1 MLLMAN
7 FEVMLAPVLSLSFP
21 IASRIIELADT
32 EHINL
37 WSAVHWLRNYKLF
50 WLLLLLLLLLEDGP
64 GIAAIITLT
73 LASRFARMARSDSSC
88 DFRLSTVP
96 LRWCTVRSTSAT
108 CPLGDDAKVRETGQR
123 FKETVLGLGGGVP
136 PADVFRRF
144 RGRDPTSEALLRHNG
159 LLAGK

>member
-37 WSAVHWLRNYKLF
+37 WSAVHWLRNYKRF

-108 CPLGDDAKVRETGQR
+108 CPLGDDAKVAAKPGMRS
-123 FKETVLGLGGGVP
+123 
-136 PADVFRRF
+136 PAV
-144 RGRDPTSEALLRHNG
+144 SEADRG
-159 LLAGK
+159 GIADACWCWCWCWC